1 VATSVEKDQRSMAQW
16 LGNVPDKEAVKN
28 FVHGPGDSRPTY
40 FLIGAR

>member
-28 FVHGPGDSRPTY
+28 FVHGPGVSGPTY
-40 FLIGAR
+40 FLMGTR